1 MNTIEII
8 DDKKKILMK
17 NNVLIKARYNLSLV
31 QSNILI
37 TILYKLQRDQKG
49 QATCIISRKELQ
61 NLITNKSQKTL
72 KGIIK
77 ILDAFLEEYIYFK
90 QEKENGRNAIWG
102 KYSFISGYEY
112 DDETDSFK
120 IVCAERVHELL
131 LSYMQIGYTP
141 INLKVYLS
149 LKSTYS
155 QRIYDLLRLW
165 SNTMKNITYE
175 IDELKELLMLENK
188 YNEYSDFKKA
198 VLNKSVNELN
208 KTGMFE
214 IKFKENKIGRKVKS
228 VTFIV
233 DDLDERKYFQQKSS
247 KKLIVN
253 DSEDFDYGFEFR
265 IPSEH
270 MFTDGVKLLL
280 KKDFKEFD
288 FIGFKYLN
296 DAFYDALA
304 KTLDKDKV
312 KKVGCRSYNYL
323 KRTLED
329 RIHYYTQ
336 LNIKNDI

>member
-1 MNTIEII
+1 MNTIETI

-17 NNVLIKARYNLSLV
+17 NNVLIKARYSLSLV

-37 TILYKLQRDQKG
+37 SILYKLQRDQKG

-61 NLITNKSQKTL
+61 NLIANKNQKTL
-72 KGIIK
+72 PAITK
-77 ILDAFLEEYIYFK
+77 ILNTFMNEKIYFK
-90 QEKENGRNAIWG
+90 QEKENSKYSIWG
-102 KYSFISGYEY
+102 EYNFISGYEY
-112 DDETDSFK
+112 DDENDTFK

-141 INLKVYLS
+141 INLSIYLS

-188 YNEYSDFKKA
+188 YKDYSDFKKA
-198 VLNKSVNELN
+198 VLNKSINELN
-208 KTGMFE
+208 KTGMFK
-214 IKFKENKIGRKVKS
+214 IKLKENKVGRKVKS

-233 DDLDERKYFQQKSS
+233 EDLDERKYFQQREI
-247 KKLIVN
+247 KKLPADVP
-253 DSEDFDYGFEFR
+253 EDYFGFEFR
-265 IPSEH
+265 IPSEQ
-270 MFTDGVKLLL
+270 MFTDGVKVLIE
-280 KKDFKEFD
+280 KDFKEYNFMD
-288 FIGFKYLN
+288 LQYLN

-312 KKVGCRSYNYL
+312 KVIGCKSYNYF
-323 KRTLED
+323 KRTLTD
-329 RIHYYTQ
+329 RIDYYT
-336 LNIKNDI
+336 KKDIESM